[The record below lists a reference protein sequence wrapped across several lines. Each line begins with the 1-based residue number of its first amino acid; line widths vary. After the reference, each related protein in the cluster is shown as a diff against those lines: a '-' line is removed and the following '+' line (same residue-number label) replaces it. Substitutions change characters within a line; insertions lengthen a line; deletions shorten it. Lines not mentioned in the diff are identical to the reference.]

1 MRRVVSPIER
11 GDRGFTII
19 ESMVALMIV
28 FGLMLVLLRTFDM
41 GARVVVETK
50 RQAAASAFAS
60 ELLERAKSL
69 EWEHMGLATSIK
81 GSSCGTQQLG
91 CYTTIFPDLTVD
103 DPVAGEYGFGGEVV
117 VFANGDAFKPFLNFI
132 EEVDRDKTNF
142 TRYLFITSVRDDPSD
157 PATEK
162 YRRLTA
168 VVRWVAPSGF
178 PEEIRLTSLVSLF
191 TEPSQP
197 LIEGTV
203 TLRGGTMSL
212 EGNLRGT
219 TKVNGGVER
228 QPVQISYVLPA
239 LTVSAT
245 SDYVAS
251 ASVAAVSTYADIRWS
266 GPDFIFETADDE
278 LVKID
283 PAEETVAGDDD
294 ATSSTPV
301 NVTWATYSLDPPF
314 ANGGDPPKDYLAF
327 DLLNTGTV
335 DLGNP
340 TLEEAIGEREAYTAH
355 DVVGDNDNLPYAR
368 GSLDGPDIHAIGSIE
383 YFRAN
388 SRNPYNNNW
397 GIGTE
402 LALPS
407 YRFLPM
413 VRSLNDGLE
422 FIGEVDRDNTLA
434 NDRQVSASYT
444 WVGKTL
450 YLFYDDAYNYA
461 DNNFRGWVVIELPT
475 LSGVN
480 VQAGEGA
487 VSPLHTPTVSSD
499 LLVTVWNPSSSSYDQ
514 VWPTGL
520 ETFATSEDQSWA
532 VEIDDGA
539 GGPIVHLLTAP
550 LTPEIQ
556 YAFSG
561 SLQISGWSFAT
572 ANDAVGNQASAGF
585 FADRIVSG
593 TLHYYAYDVFLD
605 DELFDITMNFDAG
618 GANVETAY
626 TDSESS

>member
-1 MRRVVSPIER
+1 VGRALRWLRSFVSTT
-11 GDRGFTII
+11 G
-19 ESMVALMIV
+19 LIV
-28 FGLMLVLLRTFDM
+28 GQV
-41 GARVVVETK
+41 
-50 RQAAASAFAS
+50 AAS
-60 ELLERAKSL
+60 
-69 EWEHMGLATSIK
+69 
-81 GSSCGTQQLG
+81 
-91 CYTTIFPDLTVD
+91 
-103 DPVAGEYGFGGEVV
+103 
-117 VFANGDAFKPFLNFI
+117 
-132 EEVDRDKTNF
+132 
-142 TRYLFITSVRDDPSD
+142 
-157 PATEK
+157 
-162 YRRLTA
+162 
-168 VVRWVAPSGF
+168 
-178 PEEIRLTSLVSLF
+178 
-191 TEPSQP
+191 
-197 LIEGTV
+197 
-203 TLRGGTMSL
+203 LR
-212 EGNLRGT
+212 
-219 TKVNGGVER
+219 
-228 QPVQISYVLPA
+228 
-239 LTVSAT
+239 
-245 SDYVAS
+245 
-251 ASVAAVSTYADIRWS
+251 
-266 GPDFIFETADDE
+266 
-278 LVKID
+278 
-283 PAEETVAGDDD
+283 
-294 ATSSTPV
+294 
-301 NVTWATYSLDPPF
+301 
-314 ANGGDPPKDYLAF
+314 
-327 DLLNTGTV
+327 
-335 DLGNP
+335 
-340 TLEEAIGEREAYTAH
+340 
-355 DVVGDNDNLPYAR
+355 
-368 GSLDGPDIHAIGSIE
+368 
-383 YFRAN
+383 
-388 SRNPYNNNW
+388 NNW

-561 SLQISGWSFAT
+561 ALQISGWSFAT

>member
-203 TLRGGTMSL
+203 TLRGGTMTL

-314 ANGGDPPKDYLAF
+314 ANGGDPP
-327 DLLNTGTV
+327 
-335 DLGNP
+335 
-340 TLEEAIGEREAYTAH
+340 
-355 DVVGDNDNLPYAR
+355 
-368 GSLDGPDIHAIGSIE
+368 
-383 YFRAN
+383 
-388 SRNPYNNNW
+388 
-397 GIGTE
+397 
-402 LALPS
+402 
-407 YRFLPM
+407 
-413 VRSLNDGLE
+413 NDGLE

-461 DNNFRGWVVIELPT
+461 DNNFRGWVVIALPP
-475 LSGVN
+475 LSAVN

-539 GGPIVHLLTAP
+539 AGPIVHLLTAP

-618 GANVETAY
+618 GGNVETAY
-626 TDSESS
+626 TDS